1 MRRRRK
7 KKWEKEPDIVI
18 VTIPKK
24 VLKSIVVGSSSK
36 TILSASNKIAP
47 IVQSK
52 FTQSI
57 EPAKVITSLD
67 WGSKP

>member
-1 MRRRRK
+1 
-7 KKWEKEPDIVI
+7 VI

-67 WGSKP
+67 